1 MIYSIRKAVQYMTK
15 KILIT
20 GSAGFIGF
28 SLAKSLLDKGYYIHG
43 YDCMSDYYD
52 VALKKARNKILQN
65 YQNFSFTVE
74 ILENQE
80 VLDKII
86 TDFRPEIIV
95 HLAAQAGVRYSV
107 EQPRT
112 YLSSNITGTFN
123 IIEAAH
129 KVKVKHLIIA
139 SSSSVYGANKD
150 IPYREI
156 DKAQTQLSIYA
167 ATKKSTESIA
177 HSYSN
182 IWRLPITMLRFFT
195 VYGPWG
201 RPDMALFKFTKG
213 IINGEPIDIYN
224 NGEMYRDFTYIDD
237 IVKGIID
244 LTTVPP
250 KEEKNIDKNDSLSP
264 VAPFRIVN
272 IGNSNQVKLLD
283 FVEAIESYLGKKAIR
298 NYMPMQQGDVSA
310 TWANTDLLKK
320 LTGYAPKTEIKVGI
334 KKFIDWYLSYYKS
347 GKS

>member
-1 MIYSIRKAVQYMTK
+1 MTK

-52 VALKKARNKILQN
+52 VTLKHARNKILKDN
-65 YQNFSFTVE
+65 KKFSFTE
-74 ILENQE
+74 DMLENQE
-80 VLDKII
+80 VLNKVM
-86 TDFRPEIIV
+86 TDFKPEIII
-95 HLAAQAGVRYSV
+95 HLAAQAGVRYSI

-112 YLSSNITGTFN
+112 YLSSNVTGTFN

-129 KVKVKHLIIA
+129 KIKVKHLIIA
-139 SSSSVYGANKD
+139 SSSSVYGANTN

-156 DKAQTQLSIYA
+156 DKTQTQLSIYA

-237 IVKGIID
+237 IVKGMIN
-244 LTTVPP
+244 LTSVPP
-250 KEEKNIDKNDSLSP
+250 KAEKNIDKNDSLSP

-283 FVEAIESYLGKKAIR
+283 FVEAIENYLGKKAIR

-320 LTGYAPKTEIKVGI
+320 LTGYAPKTDIKVGV
-334 KKFIDWYLSYYKS
+334 KKFIDWYLSYYKIDM
-347 GKS
+347 

>member
-1 MIYSIRKAVQYMTK
+1 MIK
-15 KILIT
+15 KFFIT

-28 SLAKSLLDKGYYIHG
+28 SLAKSLLDKGHYIHG
-43 YDCMSDYYD
+43 YDGMSDYYD
-52 VALKKARNKILQN
+52 VTLKHARHKILQA
-65 YQNFSFTVE
+65 YKNFSFTE
-74 ILENQE
+74 DMLENQE
-80 VLDKII
+80 VLGRAVTNFK
-86 TDFRPEIIV
+86 PEIII
-95 HLAAQAGVRYSV
+95 HLAAQAGVRYSID
-107 EQPRT
+107 EPRT

-123 IIEAAH
+123 IIEAADKA
-129 KVKVKHLIIA
+129 KVNHLIIA
-139 SSSSVYGANKD
+139 SSSSVYGANTN

-156 DKAQTQLSIYA
+156 DKAQTQLSVYA

-213 IINGEPIDIYN
+213 IIKGEPIDIYN

-237 IVKGIID
+237 IVKGIIA
-244 LTTVPP
+244 LTSVPP

-283 FVEAIESYLGKKAIR
+283 FIEAIENYLGKKAIR

-320 LTGYAPKTEIKVGI
+320 LTGYAPKTEINTGI
-334 KKFIDWYLSYYKS
+334 KKFIDWYLSYYN
-347 GKS
+347 